1 MPVSRESDP
10 SEIREIASIV
20 QSHLTKKS
28 TPTFGP
34 LAHKHVEYGIAH
46 LRKDHQGEIIEPLAF
61 LSIVRWFETQ
71 KDLSLETYLRHRLA
85 DEEFRGHACEW
96 VVILFLLRTFFRPTA
111 LTDVFKFYGAVPKWA
126 GRTAQI
132 VGRIEGNEVVVNVL
146 ENPPS
151 YPSLGVVY
159 YGNTIE
165 EIIQWF
171 EGSPAPSVLVP
182 TNLFG
187 PDVIIKCSNGLHLM
201 GQTKSCL
208 KGNINELDATTT
220 EDAIN
225 SLNSAKW
232 FIKVVCL
239 PDSLLSLL
247 TFCGRNLRRGDKS
260 SLIP

>member
-1 MPVSRESDP
+1 LPVSHESDP

-20 QSHLTKKS
+20 QSHLIKKS

-34 LAHKHVEYGIAH
+34 LTHRHVEYGIAH
-46 LRKDHQGEIIEPLAF
+46 LRQDHRGEIIEPLAF
-61 LSIVRWFETQ
+61 LSIVRWLENQ
-71 KDLSLETYLRHRLA
+71 KDLSLETYLRHPLA
-85 DEEFRGHACEW
+85 DEEFRGNACEW
-96 VVILFLLRTFFRPTA
+96 VVILFLLRTFCRPTA
-111 LTDVFKFYGAVPKWA
+111 LSDVFNFHGTVPEWA
-126 GRTAQI
+126 DEMAQI
-132 VGRIEGNEVVVNVL
+132 VGRINGKDVVVNVL
-146 ENPPS
+146 ENPPR

-159 YGNTIE
+159 YGKTIE
-165 EIIQWF
+165 DIIQWF
-171 EGSPAPSVLVP
+171 EESPAPSVLVP

-187 PDVIIKCSNGLHLM
+187 PDVIIKCCNGLHLM

-232 FIKVVCL
+232 FIQVVCL

-247 TFCGRNLRRGDKS
+247 SFVVEISTAATKAH
-260 SLIP
+260 